1 MYNAAAQL
9 VTRAR
14 AGSGA
19 SAAWTSPLLLIG
31 CLSAEARLHRLI
43 QPVLTLD
50 DGETNLCD

>member
-19 SAAWTSPLLLIG
+19 SAAWTSPLLLIR